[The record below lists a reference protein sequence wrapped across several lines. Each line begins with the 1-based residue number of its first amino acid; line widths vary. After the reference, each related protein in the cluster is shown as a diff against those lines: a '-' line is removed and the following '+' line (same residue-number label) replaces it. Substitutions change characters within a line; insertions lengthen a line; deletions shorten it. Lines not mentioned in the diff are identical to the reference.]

1 MHSLTTYLFY
11 LLAFLSLYV
20 QVFLLVTYFER
31 RHEIVIRKKPI
42 KLKKYPGVTIIVPCY
57 NEEDTIAQT
66 VQSLLQLRYPS
77 DKLDIIL
84 IDDGSTDN
92 TWNIL
97 QSFSQKRSIRV
108 FHQENSGKHVAI
120 NVGIEHTRTE
130 LVGGLDSDSYVHPE
144 ALKRIVSY
152 FEDSKTMAVCP
163 SIIVHEPK
171 NYLQKAQKAEYDMSV
186 FTKKML
192 AFAGGIH
199 VTPGP
204 FSIFR
209 KKVFD
214 DLGPYRKAHNTEDQE
229 IALRMQVAGYK
240 IEHCPD
246 AYVYTK
252 TPTTIPKLYRQ
263 RLRWIYGFIKN
274 SYDYRHI
281 WFRSQ
286 YGTVGLLTIP
296 AGIISLWSLVFLLI
310 LVAINLYTYIYQHI
324 VQYTSVGYINIVPT
338 LDLYYINTQA
348 SLFLL
353 FFIYGFVFFGFLL
366 GRKMAH
372 GTTRVRLSDIY
383 FIIVYRLI
391 APFWILKAL
400 WNAFRGK
407 ESSWIFERQNTT
419 HKKPSL

>member
-1 MHSLTTYLFY
+1 MESVQTYIFY
-11 LLAFLSLYV
+11 ILAFLSLYV
-20 QVFLLVTYFER
+20 QVFLLFTYFER
-31 RHEIVIRKKPI
+31 RKDIVIRKKPI
-42 KLKKYPGVTIIVPCY
+42 KLATYPSVTVIVPCY
-57 NEEDTIAQT
+57 NEEDTIEST
-66 VQSLLQLRYPS
+66 VNSLLQLRYPK
-77 DKLDIIL
+77 DKLEIIL

-92 TWNIL
+92 TWKVL
-97 QSFSQKRSIRV
+97 QKFEGQKNIRV
-108 FHQENSGKHVAI
+108 YHQENGGKHTAI
-120 NVGIEHTRTE
+120 NFGLEQTTTE
-130 LVGGLDSDSYVHPE
+130 LVGGLDSDSFVHPE

-152 FEDSKTMAVCP
+152 FEDKKTMAVCP
-163 SIIVHEPK
+163 SIIVHNPQ

-252 TPTTIPKLYRQ
+252 TPQTIPKLYRQ

-274 SYDYRHI
+274 AYDYKSI
-281 WFRSQ
+281 WFRPR

-296 AGIISLWSLVFLLI
+296 AGLISLWSLIFLLSLI
-310 LVAINLYTYIYQHI
+310 GYNLYKFVERRIIELQ
-324 VQYTSVGYINIVPT
+324 SVGFVSVPT
-338 LDLYYINTQA
+338 TVDPFYINTQA

-353 FFIYGFVFFGFLL
+353 FFIYGLVFFGFLM

-372 GTTRVRLSDIY
+372 GTMRVKVSDIY
-383 FIIVYRLI
+383 FIIVYRLV
-391 APFWILKAL
+391 APFWIIR
-400 WNAFRGK
+400 AFINSFRNK
-407 ESSWIFERQNTT
+407 ESSWTLERKSTSIKQ
-419 HKKPSL
+419 